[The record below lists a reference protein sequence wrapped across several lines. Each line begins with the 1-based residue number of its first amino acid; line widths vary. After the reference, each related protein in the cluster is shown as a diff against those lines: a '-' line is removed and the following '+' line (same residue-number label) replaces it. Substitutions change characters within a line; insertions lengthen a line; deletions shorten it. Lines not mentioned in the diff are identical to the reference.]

1 MSSERRDD
9 GATLPQSPPPG
20 KGQDETGVD
29 RVVVSPSGSLVT
41 QTALVLSAAIMAQL
55 MIRGPLPG
63 A

>member
-9 GATLPQSPPPG
+9 GSALPKSPPTG
-20 KGQDETGVD
+20 TGQDETVVE
-29 RVVVSPSGSLVT
+29 RVVVSATGSLVT

-55 MIRGPLPG
+55 TIRGPLPG